1 MAIKKNEK
9 TPQQRGR
16 AAKRKGR
23 VGETELVHKL
33 NELGFSTRRTAQYN
47 GKENGSL
54 ADLVGIDG
62 VHIEAKRVERLNIDT
77 AMEQAIR
84 DSNEGEVPMVF
95 HRRNRKG
102 WLVTMPIEVWAE
114 REKKFQEE
122 RNEKK

>member
-1 MAIKKNEK
+1 MVNS
-9 TPQQRGR
+9 
-16 AAKRKGR
+16 KRKGKG
-23 VGETELVHKL
+23 GELELVHKL

-54 ADLVGIDG
+54 ADLVGIEG

-84 DSNEGEVPMVF
+84 GSKEDEVPMVF

-122 RNEKK
+122 RNE